1 MLKKKRI
8 KESLL
13 LFWESGLVV
22 RLRDSF
28 VVKESFATDPSLA
41 CAHMYRHVTSLDCD
55 QCLDLESGTILMV
68 GMSLFVQKT
77 LVE

>member
-1 MLKKKRI
+1 M
-8 KESLL
+8 
-13 LFWESGLVV
+13 
-22 RLRDSF
+22 
-28 VVKESFATDPSLA
+28 KESFATDPSLA